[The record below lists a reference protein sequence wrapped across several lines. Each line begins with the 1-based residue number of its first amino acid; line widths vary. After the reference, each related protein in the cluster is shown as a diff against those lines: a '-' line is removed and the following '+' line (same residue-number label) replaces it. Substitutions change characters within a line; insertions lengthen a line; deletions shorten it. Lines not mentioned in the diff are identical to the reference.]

1 MIFVCVYMY
10 SRQQA
15 EKRRNREE
23 EKEMSCFG
31 SFFSSL
37 SLFYFRYSSR
47 SHLLSIFS
55 HSLLLQLDPI
65 GFFVFAV
72 VWIKNSVYMY
82 KKVRALVRFLLAWHS
97 ERFCGVGGVKKKNN
111 RSSKKERE
119 EICTHKKV
127 LKYYHWKT
135 LVPYTD
141 IHKRK
146 REKYSERK
154 DCARWLKSESLGKY
168 FAI

>member
-1 MIFVCVYMY
+1 MLTTTIGTRCVRDGMIFVCIH
-10 SRQQA
+10 
-15 EKRRNREE
+15 KK
-23 EKEMSCFG
+23 EKEMSRFG
-31 SFFSSL
+31 SFFFLHRVYFIFDIHHDHTHSRFSL
-37 SLFYFRYSSR
+37 TRCRNSI
-47 SHLLSIFS
+47 LS
-55 HSLLLQLDPI
+55 D
-65 GFFVFAV
+65 FVAV

-97 ERFCGVGGVKKKNN
+97 ERFCGVGGVKRKIIEAAK
-111 RSSKKERE
+111 RKERRN
-119 EICTHKKV
+119 THKKV
-127 LKYYHWKT
+127 LKYHHWKI